1 MSIQLIVFPQTYN
14 GQYNV
19 IAMGSGNNMA
29 SDSQLFLSASGAIAV
44 FPSFNFPAIGILN
57 TPAFGVWQRF
67 KVTGGV
73 QSPFVTA
80 GVLKLPG
87 ENTVDGTGVY
97 QRITGLN
104 IGTVYELNLNFANS
118 TTGQLTMAVYDGA
131 TQVSIN
137 YSVTNVAAITPI
149 SFTATN
155 TTCHLIIAY
164 TQTGVNDICDI
175 ENLILFE
182 QGQSPSFTTNILS
195 DGQVILD
202 LYEDENIPLTL
213 SIDDFKNAAEKVQSY
228 SKAFK
233 VPATKRNN
241 KIFDNVFEITRADDG
256 VIFNPYVRTQALLK
270 QDGFTLFEGYLRL
283 IDITEKNGETS
294 YNINLY
300 SEAIALADVLGNLEF
315 SDLDFTELDHDYE
328 KIQIKVSWND
338 APLSGITWL
347 NPANA
352 PPFFTSSFRNNNDTV
367 KYPFVDW
374 THQMTVADG
383 SGTPIANMPE
393 LGSLEQVFRPFIQ
406 VKYLIDRI
414 FNQGSVSS
422 PFPFSYTSA
431 FFNTVDFKKLYM
443 DFNWGSDNAPVVFN
457 SLGDLTKALDF
468 NIPLTYTT
476 LPFDEMNYGDG
487 TPLAV
492 GGNPLDA
499 NFGYSAG
506 VFTAQEDGQVLTV
519 NYAMLFN
526 RSILSDTI
534 EVQWLVNGAPV
545 DYATSTSPFL
555 TYSGSFTTGVGGIPT
570 LSAGDTVLCQ
580 AKSGI
585 GTYELDGVLDAFN
598 PPATPSLIT
607 VTTSLSETTN
617 ETLLQTL
624 RGELGQ
630 WEFLKGI
637 MTMFNLVAIPDK
649 SNPSNIIIEPYS
661 DVFINNTAGTS
672 LKDRSIAHDW
682 TDKIDLTQIKL
693 KPLTDLDKK
702 TIFKFVEDDDDY
714 AFQNYKNSV
723 NGHLYGSKVYDASG
737 FTILDGTKDIEAEPF
752 AATVVKPL
760 MPLYGQ
766 LITPAIYSYN
776 PDDGTSEGF
785 ENSPRIMYNNG
796 IVDLS
801 LGGSTSYY
809 IPPQNGGTS
818 ENATTF
824 LQFSHLSAIPPVPGT
839 TVDFNFGEC
848 QLVPSSLQS
857 VPDNLFNTYW
867 LPYFKELY
875 HPDTRTMSL
884 KVNLTAGDI
893 SGFNLYDTVIIK
905 NQKFRVNKI
914 NYNPNELA
922 TVEFILVP

>member
-29 SDSQLFLSASGAIAV
+29 SDSQLFISASGAIAV

-67 KVTGGV
+67 KVSGGV

-175 ENLILFE
+175 ESLILFE
-182 QGQSPSFTTNILS
+182 QGQTPSFTTNILS

-202 LYEDENIPLTL
+202 LYKDENIPLTL
-213 SIDDFKNAAEKVQSY
+213 SIDDFKNSAEKVQSY

-283 IDITEKNGETS
+283 IDITEKKGETS

-300 SEAIALADVLGNLEF
+300 SEAVALADVLADLEF

-328 KIQIKVSWND
+328 KIQIKASWND
-338 APLSGITWL
+338 APGSGITYL

-352 PPFFTSSFRNNNDTV
+352 PPVFTSSFRNDNDTL

-374 THQMTVADG
+374 DHQMIVANNPGAPPLSGPYDG
-383 SGTPIANMPE
+383 MPE

-414 FNQGSVSS
+414 FNQGHVSS

-431 FFNTVDFKKLYM
+431 FFDTADFKKLYM
-443 DFNWGSDNAPVVFN
+443 DFNWGDAPAPQVWNTSSSSFLSSDSQTAGPHNVKFQ
-457 SLGDLTKALDF
+457 
-468 NIPLTYTT
+468 IIMTT
-476 LPFDEMNYGDG
+476 E
-487 TPLAV
+487 
-492 GGNPLDA
+492 
-499 NFGYSAG
+499 FGYDGSTG
-506 VFTAQEDGQVLTV
+506 VFTAPYDNQNYTFTVDVNFITSIFNPQPNVL
-519 NYAMLFN
+519 
-526 RSILSDTI
+526 
-534 EVQWLVNGAPV
+534 VQWAH
-545 DYATSTSPFL
+545 TSGGITNYYNPTTSGDITSWNYINVF
-555 TYSGSFTTGVGGIPT
+555 SFTMQ
-570 LSAGDTVLCQ
+570 AGDTM
-580 AKSGI
+580 
-585 GTYELDGVLDAFN
+585 ELQYTNLN
-598 PPATPSLIT
+598 PPPSVVGIPQQIVPAPGT
-607 VTTSLSETTN
+607 FTTSLSQTTGT
-617 ETLLQTL
+617 TLLQTL

-661 DVFINNTAGTS
+661 DVFINNTSGTS

-737 FTILDGTKDIEAEPF
+737 FTILDGTKEIEAEPF

-760 MPLYGQ
+760 MPQYGQ

-785 ENSPRIMYNNG
+785 ENSPGIMYNNG
-796 IVDLS
+796 KV
-801 LGGSTSYY
+801 TMPTQTYY

-875 HPDTRTMSL
+875 HPDTRIMSL

-893 SGFNLYDTVIIK
+893 SGFNLYDTVMIK
-905 NQKFRVNKI
+905 NRQFRVNKI
-914 NYNPNELA
+914 NYKPNELA
-922 TVEFILVP
+922 TVEFILAP